1 MTSQPIA
8 APEAQLPD
16 GLLDFTPVPRRYRHD
31 GWTPER
37 QRAFI
42 GALAVTGCVDR
53 AARMVNIAQTNC
65 YELRRAPGAEGFRR
79 AWDAALDF
87 ALPRLKDIAFQRA
100 IEGELVPV
108 FSGGKLMGFRRKYN
122 DKLLMFCLRHYGQ
135 DASGKRTTINYFS
148 TRASAGAA
156 AGSDE
161 KDGPLRL
168 PACGSRSGQAST
180 GSGRTAMGR
189 ATAEASTTTVRTVIT
204 SPAADERGA
213 RGDQAAA
220 VLGAFEGVRLDAEA
234 EAAIAAALEACAER
248 ARAADSACEKGGDAA
263 AAAAAD
269 DPGEAF
275 VRADLGQ
282 GIAIGA
288 IEPAIGIEEFEPF
301 VPGEPPW
308 ELAGAE
314 KPAALIA
321 FEERAA
327 RAALEAQPGAGAE
340 PGNPGPSPG

>member
-1 MTSQPIA
+1 MTDQPMPVP
-8 APEAQLPD
+8 APASPLPD

-87 ALPRLKDIAFQRA
+87 SLPKLKDIAFQRA

-156 AGSDE
+156 DPSAG
-161 KDGPLRL
+161 
-168 PACGSRSGQAST
+168 PAA
-180 GSGRTAMGR
+180 A
-189 ATAEASTTTVRTVIT
+189 AESSTTTVRTVIT
-204 SPAADERGA
+204 GAAEGSGPAGGEDERGA
-213 RGDQAAA
+213 RGDRAAA
-220 VLGAFEGVRLDAEA
+220 VMGAFEGVRLDAEA

-248 ARAADSACEKGGDAA
+248 ARAADLAYEKGGNAA
-263 AAAAAD
+263 AEAAAD
-269 DPGEAF
+269 DPAAPF
-275 VRADLGQ
+275 VRADLVQ
-282 GIAIGA
+282 GFAIGA
-288 IEPAIGIEEFEPF
+288 IEPPGGIEAFEPF
-301 VPGEPPW
+301 VPDEPPW

-314 KPAALIA
+314 KPAELVA

-327 RAALEAQPGAGAE
+327 QGRIEPAAAE
-340 PGNPGPSPG
+340 PGMRRKRQRKKAGRGGG